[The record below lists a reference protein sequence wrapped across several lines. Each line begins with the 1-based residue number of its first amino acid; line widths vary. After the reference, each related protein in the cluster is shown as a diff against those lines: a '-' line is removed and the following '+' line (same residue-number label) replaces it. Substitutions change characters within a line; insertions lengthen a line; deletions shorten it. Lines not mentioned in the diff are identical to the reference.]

1 MAEKV
6 LKVGMDR
13 EDGFLYYLA
22 KDGDIARV
30 QMARGRKKGGKPKK
44 VEKCGI
50 KKEKGYLY
58 FLDKKGDIS
67 RAKMVNAK

>member
-13 EDGFLYYLA
+13 EDGFLYYID

-30 QMARGRKKGGKPKK
+30 QMARGGKKGGPGRRFSEFYQNRQQKQPVVLSKRLK
-44 VEKCGI
+44 NE
-50 KKEKGYLY
+50 
-58 FLDKKGDIS
+58 
-67 RAKMVNAK
+67 

>member
-13 EDGFLYYLA
+13 EDGFLYYID

-30 QMARGRKKGGKPKK
+30 QMARGGKKGGISSR
-44 VEKCGI
+44 CGRRQ
-50 KKEKGYLY
+50 G
-58 FLDKKGDIS
+58 GG
-67 RAKMVNAK
+67 

>member
-13 EDGFLYYLA
+13 EDGFLYYID

-30 QMARGRKKGGKPKK
+30 QMARGRQKRWQT
-44 VEKCGI
+44 EK
-50 KKEKGYLY
+50 
-58 FLDKKGDIS
+58 S
-67 RAKMVNAK
+67 RKMRY

>member
-13 EDGFLYYLA
+13 EDGFLYYID

-30 QMARGRKKGGKPKK
+30 HNRFR
-44 VEKCGI
+44 I
-50 KKEKGYLY
+50 WN
-58 FLDKKGDIS
+58 
-67 RAKMVNAK
+67 RR

>member
-13 EDGFLYYLA
+13 EDGFLYYID

-30 QMARGRKKGGKPKK
+30 QMARGGKKGGKPKK

-67 RAKMVNAK
+67 RAKW

>member
-13 EDGFLYYLA
+13 EDGFLYYID

-30 QMARGRKKGGKPKK
+30 QMARGGKKAANRKSRKMRYQ
-44 VEKCGI
+44 
-50 KKEKGYLY
+50 KEKGYLY

-67 RAKMVNAK
+67 RAKW

>member
-13 EDGFLYYLA
+13 EDGFLYYID

-30 QMARGRKKGGKPKK
+30 QMARGGKKGGKRRRKQQFRLPP
-44 VEKCGI
+44 GFDPSQL
-50 KKEKGYLY
+50 G
-58 FLDKKGDIS
+58 
-67 RAKMVNAK
+67 M

>member
-13 EDGFLYYLA
+13 EDGFLYYID

-30 QMARGRKKGGKPKK
+30 QMARG
-44 VEKCGI
+44 CL
-50 KKEKGYLY
+50 LY
-58 FLDKKGDIS
+58 TSPSPRD
-67 RAKMVNAK
+67 